1 MIEMASSSGKSKMID
16 AQQLERIVRA
26 LPILK
31 DADPR
36 LRREFQETAF
46 FTRIPKGHDVFIE
59 GDQVNAIALLISGV
73 VRVYK
78 IGETGR
84 EITLYRFGNG
94 ESCILTAN
102 AILSQK
108 NFPAVATVEQEAEAV
123 MIPADTFRDW
133 VRRHDLWREFVFELL
148 SQRLSAVM
156 AIVEEVA
163 FRRMDARVASL
174 LSERGQ
180 RSDLIHSTH
189 QKIAAELGSSRE
201 VISRILED
209 FSAQGI
215 VEVSRGS
222 IKILDRQALQDRS
235 VV

>member
-1 MIEMASSSGKSKMID
+1 MLSQEQYQKIS
-16 AQQLERIVRA
+16 RA

-31 DADPR
+31 HADPR
-36 LRREFQETAF
+36 LVREFQDAAF
-46 FTRIPKGHDVFIE
+46 FARIPSGRDVFIE
-59 GDQVNAIALLISGV
+59 GDHVDAIALLVSGV

-108 NFPAVATVEQEAEAV
+108 RFPAVATVEKEAEAV
-123 MIPADTFRDW
+123 MIPSDAFRDW
-133 VRRHDLWREFVFELL
+133 VKRYDLWREFVFELL
-148 SQRLSAVM
+148 SERLSAVM

-163 FRRMDARVASL
+163 FRRMDARLASL
-174 LSERGQ
+174 LLERSQ
-180 RSDLIHSTH
+180 TSAMVRVTH
-189 QKIAAELGSSRE
+189 QEIASELGSSRE

-209 FSAQGI
+209 FSAQRLL
-215 VEVSRGS
+215 EVSRGS
-222 IKILDRQALQDRS
+222 IRVLNREALQVIS
-235 VV
+235 IV

>member
-1 MIEMASSSGKSKMID
+1 MLSQEQYQKIS
-16 AQQLERIVRA
+16 RA

-31 DADPR
+31 HADPR
-36 LRREFQETAF
+36 LVREFQDAAF
-46 FTRIPKGHDVFIE
+46 FARIPSGRDVFIE
-59 GDQVNAIALLISGV
+59 GDHVDAIALLVSGV

-108 NFPAVATVEQEAEAV
+108 GFPAVATVEKEAEAV
-123 MIPADTFRDW
+123 MIPSDAFRDW
-133 VRRHDLWREFVFELL
+133 VKRYDLWREFVFELL
-148 SQRLSAVM
+148 SERLSAVM

-163 FRRMDARVASL
+163 FRRMDARLASL
-174 LSERGQ
+174 LLERSQ
-180 RSDLIHSTH
+180 TSAMVRVTH
-189 QKIAAELGSSRE
+189 QEIASELGSSSE

-209 FSAQGI
+209 FSAQRLL
-215 VEVSRGS
+215 EVSRGS
-222 IKILDRQALQDRS
+222 IRVLNREALQVIS
-235 VV
+235 IV

>member
-1 MIEMASSSGKSKMID
+1 MINKEQFD
-16 AQQLERIVRA
+16 RISRTIPVLRHV
-26 LPILK
+26 
-31 DADPR
+31 DPR
-36 LRREFQETAF
+36 LSREFQDTAF
-46 FTRIPKGHDVFIE
+46 YTRIPAGHDVFIE
-59 GDQVNAIALLISGV
+59 GDRVDAIALLISGV

-108 NFPAVATVEQEAEAV
+108 GFPAVATVEKEAEAV

-133 VRRHDLWREFVFELL
+133 VRRYDLWREFVFDLL

-163 FRRMDARVASL
+163 FRRMDARLASL
-174 LSERGQ
+174 LMELSQG
-180 RSDLIHSTH
+180 SDLVRMTH
-189 QKIAAELGSSRE
+189 QQLAAELGSSRE

-209 FSAQGI
+209 LSEQGM
-215 VEVSRGS
+215 VEGSRGS
-222 IKILDRQALQDRS
+222 IRILDREALQAHS

>member
-1 MIEMASSSGKSKMID
+1 MIEPEQIARLV
-16 AQQLERIVRA
+16 QV
-26 LPILK
+26 LPVLKHAEPGIL
-31 DADPR
+31 
-36 LRREFQETAF
+36 REFQQKAF
-46 FTRIPKGHDVFIE
+46 LARIPVGRDVFVE
-59 GDQVNAIALLISGV
+59 GDRVDAIALLISGS

-94 ESCILTAN
+94 QSCILTAN

-108 NFPAVATVEQEAEAV
+108 NFPAVATVEKEAKAV

-133 VRRHDLWREFVFELL
+133 VRRYDPWREFVFDLL
-148 SQRLSAVM
+148 SERLSAVM

-163 FRRMDARVASL
+163 FRRMDVRVASFL
-174 LSERGQ
+174 AERG
-180 RSDLIHSTH
+180 RGSDSIRVTH
-189 QKIAAELGSSRE
+189 QEIAAELGSSRE

-209 FSAQGI
+209 FSAKGMI
-215 VEVSRGS
+215 RVSRGA
-222 IKILDRQALQDRS
+222 IRVLDREALQARS

>member
-1 MIEMASSSGKSKMID
+1 MINLT
-16 AQQLERIVRA
+16 QFNLLVRVM
-26 LPILK
+26 PILEH
-31 DADPR
+31 ADPG
-36 LRREFQETAF
+36 LLREFQQKAF
-46 FTRIPKGHDVFIE
+46 FARIPAGHDVFIE
-59 GDQVNAIALLISGV
+59 GDRADAIALLVSGV

-108 NFPAVATVEQEAEAV
+108 KFPAIATVEKEAEAV
-123 MIPADTFRDW
+123 MIPAETFRDW
-133 VRRHDLWREFVFELL
+133 VRRYDLWREFVFDLL
-148 SQRLSAVM
+148 SERLSSVM

-163 FRRMDARVASL
+163 FRRMDERVATF
-174 LSERGQ
+174 LSERSSQ
-180 RSDLIHSTH
+180 SESIKITH
-189 QKIAAELGSSRE
+189 QEIAAELGSSRE

-209 FSAQGI
+209 FSALGLI
-215 VEVSRGS
+215 SVFRGK
-222 IKILDRQALQDRS
+222 IKVLDREALRNRS